1 MNPKAPAANPKLFN
15 MNTATFLITLASG
28 NYAGSLFATYEAYVI
43 ADSGTVEARTCTI
56 NAIENLL

>member
-1 MNPKAPAANPKLFN
+1 

-28 NYAGSLFATYEAYVI
+28 NYAGSLFATYEAYVL
-43 ADSGTVEARTCTI
+43 ANSGTVEARSCTI

>member
-1 MNPKAPAANPKLFN
+1 